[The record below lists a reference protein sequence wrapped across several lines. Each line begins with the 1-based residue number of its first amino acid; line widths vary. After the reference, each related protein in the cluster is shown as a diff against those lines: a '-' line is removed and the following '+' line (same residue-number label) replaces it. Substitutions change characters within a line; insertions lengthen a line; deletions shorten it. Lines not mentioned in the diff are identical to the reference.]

1 MNNNLRIKEILR
13 EKKLSITDLSK
24 EMDINK

>member
-13 EKKLSITDLSK
+13 EKNLSITDLSK